1 MFSDRSPPA
10 ESELSRKHSSSLER
24 IEKSL
29 AEVSSALLALDA
41 RQREQAAKL
50 ESLVINAGVPAH
62 VHDGGDGGTSTDA
75 ARISGEVDDRMRQ
88 SAGGRGQQREAGPAS
103 AAEEDEGRGS
113 FRRANCRVGSVDLT
127 AMMEEVHRKNE
138 EACKKS
144 SEDHSGEKHVHN
156 NRASRRQELKNLSK
170 VQSEEVFGMSSAIVD
185 AFDARKTEVEF
196 KRRHEQA
203 LARRA

>member
-10 ESELSRKHSSSLER
+10 ESELSRKNSSSLER

-29 AEVSSALLALDA
+29 AEMSSALLALDA

-50 ESLVINAGVPAH
+50 ECLVHNAGAPTH
-62 VHDGGDGGTSTDA
+62 VHDDGNGGTSTEA
-75 ARISGEVDDRMRQ
+75 KLSGEIDQRMRQ

-103 AAEEDEGRGS
+103 AAEEEEGRSS

-127 AMMEEVHRKNE
+127 AMMEEVHRKNDAASKRSNE
-138 EACKKS
+138 EQG
-144 SEDHSGEKHVHN
+144 GEKHVHN
-156 NRASRRQELKNLSK
+156 NRESRRQELKNLSK
-170 VQSEEVFGMSSAIVD
+170 VQSEEVFGMSSTIVD
-185 AFDARKTEVEF
+185 AFNARKTEVEF

-203 LARRA
+203 LAKRA